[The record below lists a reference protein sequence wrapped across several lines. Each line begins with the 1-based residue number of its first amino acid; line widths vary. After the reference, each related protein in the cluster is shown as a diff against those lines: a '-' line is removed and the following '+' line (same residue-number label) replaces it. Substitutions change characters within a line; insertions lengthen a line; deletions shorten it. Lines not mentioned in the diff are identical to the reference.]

1 MSSVPTSAPP
11 ASAPPASAPHAAGR
25 LGAAVGLYAELT
37 KARLSALVVATTA
50 AGFALG
56 STGRFDFAGLTWAVL
71 GTSLSALGANGLNQW
86 LERARDA
93 RMERTRERPL
103 PAGRLEPA
111 RAFGVSLALALA
123 GTAVL
128 LAGTNALT
136 AGLNVLTVAL
146 YVLVYTPLKTRSSLC
161 TLVGALVGA
170 IPPVMGY
177 TAAAGTVGAGAWI
190 LFAVLFAWQ
199 IPHFLSLA
207 WLYREDYRRGGYV
220 MLPLGDPTGRITF
233 EVTVLYTLA
242 LVPLGLA
249 SFLAGLTG
257 WVSVV
262 GSLVLGGAFLALALQ
277 LRRRRGDREAR
288 RVFLA
293 SLAYLPLLLALLV
306 ADHALR

>member
-1 MSSVPTSAPP
+1 MSSLPNSARSTP
-11 ASAPPASAPHAAGR
+11 APRAAGR
-25 LGAAVGLYAELT
+25 VGAALGLYADLT

-50 AGFALG
+50 AGYALG
-56 STGRFDFAGLTWAVL
+56 SNGPFELAGLAWAVL

-86 LERARDA
+86 LERERDA

-103 PAGRLEPA
+103 PAGRLEPSH
-111 RAFGVSLALALA
+111 AFWVSLALAVA

-128 LAGTNALT
+128 YLGTNALT
-136 AGLNVLTVAL
+136 AGLNVVTVAL

-161 TLVGALVGA
+161 TLVGAIVGA
-170 IPPVMGY
+170 IPPIMGY
-177 TAAAGTVGAGAWI
+177 TAATGTIGAGAWI

-207 WLYREDYRRGGYV
+207 WLYRDDYRRGGYV
-220 MLPLGDPTGRITF
+220 MLPLGDPDGRITF
-233 EVTVLYTLA
+233 EVTVLYALA

-249 SFLAGLTG
+249 AFLAGLTG
-257 WVSVV
+257 WASAA
-262 GSLVLGGAFLALALQ
+262 GSLVLGGAFFALTLQ

-293 SLAYLPLLLALLV
+293 SLLYLPLLLGLLV

>member
-1 MSSVPTSAPP
+1 MSSLPTSVPP
-11 ASAPPASAPHAAGR
+11 ASAPRTSGR
-25 LGAAVGLYAELT
+25 LAAAFGVYAELT

-50 AGFALG
+50 AGYALG
-56 STGRFDFAGLTWAVL
+56 STGRLDLAGLSWAVL

-93 RMERTRERPL
+93 QMARTRERPL

-111 RAFGVSLALALA
+111 RAFAVSLALALA
-123 GTAVL
+123 GTVVL
-128 LAGTNALT
+128 LFGTNLLT
-136 AGLNVLTVAL
+136 AGLNALTVAL

-161 TLVGALVGA
+161 TLVGAVVGA

-177 TAAAGTVGAGAWI
+177 TAATGTVGAGAWI

-207 WLYREDYRRGGYV
+207 WLYREDYRRGGFV

-233 EVTVLYTLA
+233 EVTVLYALA

-257 WVSVV
+257 WASAV
-262 GSLVLGGAFLALALQ
+262 GSLALGGAFFALTLS

-293 SLAYLPLLLALLV
+293 SLLYLPLLLALLV
-306 ADHALR
+306 VDHALR

>member
-1 MSSVPTSAPP
+1 MSSVPTSVPP
-11 ASAPPASAPHAAGR
+11 ASAPRAAGR
-25 LGAAVGLYAELT
+25 LGAAAGVYAELT

-50 AGFALG
+50 AGYALG
-56 STGRFDFAGLTWAVL
+56 SSGRFDLTGLVWAVL

-93 RMERTRERPL
+93 RMERTRDRPL
-103 PAGRLEPA
+103 PSGRLEPG
-111 RAFGVSLALALA
+111 RAFAVSLALALF
-123 GTAVL
+123 GTAAL
-128 LAGTNALT
+128 FAGTNALT

-161 TLVGALVGA
+161 TLVGAIVGA

-177 TAAAGTVGAGAWI
+177 AAAAGTIGAGAWI

-207 WLYREDYRRGGYV
+207 WLYREDYRRGGYI

-233 EVTVLYTLA
+233 EVTMLYALA

-257 WVSVV
+257 WVSVI
-262 GSLVLGGAFLALALQ
+262 GSLALGGVFFALTLQ

-293 SLAYLPLLLALLV
+293 SLAYLPLLLGLFV

>member
-11 ASAPPASAPHAAGR
+11 ASAPQTAGR
-25 LGAAVGLYAELT
+25 LGAAVGIYAELT

-50 AGFALG
+50 AGYALG
-56 STGRFDFAGLTWAVL
+56 SAGRLDLAGLAWAVL

-103 PAGRLEPA
+103 PSGRIEPA
-111 RAFGVSLALALA
+111 GAFAVSLVLALV
-123 GTAVL
+123 GTAILV
-128 LAGTNALT
+128 AGTNALT

-161 TLVGALVGA
+161 TLVGAIVGA
-170 IPPVMGY
+170 IPPMMGY
-177 TAAAGTVGAGAWI
+177 AAATGTIGAGAWI
-190 LFAVLFAWQ
+190 LSAVLFAWQ

-220 MLPLGDPTGRITF
+220 MLPLADPNGRITF
-233 EVTVLYTLA
+233 EVTVLYALA

-257 WVSVV
+257 WVSVA
-262 GSLVLGGAFLALALQ
+262 GSLTLGGAFFMLTLQ

-293 SLAYLPLLLALLV
+293 SLVYLPLLLGLLV